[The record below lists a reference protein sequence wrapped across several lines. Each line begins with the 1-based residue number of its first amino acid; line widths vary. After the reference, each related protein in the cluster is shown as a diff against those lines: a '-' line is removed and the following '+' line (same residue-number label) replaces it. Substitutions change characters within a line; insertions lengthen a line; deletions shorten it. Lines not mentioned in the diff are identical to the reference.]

1 MKKRIL
7 IVDDEKNIRFGL
19 STALQQE
26 GYETLVAENGKEGLH
41 MVHTQSVDL
50 VLTDIRMPEM
60 GGIELLKKISSAYP
74 RIPVI
79 VLTGHGTIETAVT
92 CMHNG
97 AYDFITKPINLE
109 RMALL
114 VERALG
120 AQAMAQENTTLK
132 QEIQELKEGK
142 RKQVVLGNSA
152 LMQEIMQKVKQV
164 AITKSSVLITGESG
178 VGKELVT
185 DAIHQHSSRHD
196 GPLVKVHCAALSENL
211 LESELFGHEKGSFT
225 GALHQKIGR
234 FERANGGTIFL
245 DEIGEIS
252 NDVQVKILRVL
263 QERTLE
269 RVGGDREI
277 PIDIR
282 LISATNRNLEEEVA
296 AGRFR
301 EDLFYRLNVVHI
313 HVPPLRD
320 RHQDI
325 PILAHHFLQEFAQE
339 MGKEITEI
347 TPEAMQMLASYR
359 WPGNIRELRNV
370 IESAVVFAK
379 SKKLGIKDFIF
390 NQSNRVSR
398 EDISLPVGTSL
409 EEAEKHIIMATLE
422 YCDGNKSKAAE
433 LLAITRKTLHRKLSI
448 YGIN

>member
-379 SKKLGIKDFIF
+379 SKKLGIKDFMI

>member
-359 WPGNIRELRNV
+359 WPGNMRELRNV
-370 IESAVVFAK
+370 RESAVVFAK
-379 SKKLGIKDFIF
+379 SKKLGIKDFMI

>member
-7 IVDDEKNIRFGL
+7 IVDDEKNIRMGL
-19 STALQQE
+19 STALRQE
-26 GYETLVAENGKEGLH
+26 GYETLTAENGKEAWNRVNREPL
-41 MVHTQSVDL
+41 DL

-60 GGIELLKKISSAYP
+60 GGIELLQKVSSAYP

-120 AQAMAQENTTLK
+120 QQQLAEENSSLK
-132 QEIQELKEGK
+132 AEIKELKESK
-142 RKQVVLGNSA
+142 PQNHMLGESSV
-152 LMQEIMQKVKQV
+152 MQGIMERIRQV
-164 AITKSSVLITGESG
+164 AATKSSVLITGESG
-178 VGKELVT
+178 VGKELVA
-185 DAIHQHSSRHD
+185 DAIHKYSSRSA
-196 GPLVKVHCAALSENL
+196 GPLVKVHCAALSKNL

-234 FERANGGTIFL
+234 FERAHGGTIFL
-245 DEIGEIS
+245 DEIGEIN

-269 RVGGDREI
+269 RVGGASEI

-282 LISATNRNLEEEVA
+282 LVSATNRNLEQEVLD
-296 AGRFR
+296 GKFR

-313 HVPPLRD
+313 HVPSLRE
-320 RHQDI
+320 RLEDI
-325 PILAHHFLQEFAQE
+325 PLLAEHFLLEFAQD
-339 MGKEITEI
+339 MGKDITHI
-347 TPEAMQMLASYR
+347 TPAGMELLQQHS

-370 IESAVVFAK
+370 IESAVVFASSK
-379 SKKLGIKDFIF
+379 SLGPKDFQF
-390 NQSNRVSR
+390 NQSNQPQQEKITLSVG
-398 EDISLPVGTSL
+398 ISLES
-409 EEAEKHIIMATLE
+409 AERKLITATLE
-422 YCDGNKSKAAE
+422 QCKGNKSKAAE
-433 LLAITRKTLHRKLSI
+433 ILGISRKTLHRKLDAH
-448 YGIN
+448 GLD